1 MSLSPL
7 HPIGNFNS
15 HISGEVII
23 DRTAAIAPGVVF
35 HADPNSKIIIAA
47 GVCIGMGVVL
57 HAHAG
62 NLEIEAGVNLGAGVL
77 VVGKGTI
84 GANACIGAAT
94 TIFNCSVA
102 PKQVIPPGSLLG
114 DTSRHLTADSPLEA
128 LEADAAPTPPADATQ
143 SSPPTSAPLG
153 ATPESNGQLQAAS
166 EPSQPEPTQPA
177 GDRIVY
183 GKASITRLMATLFPH
198 SQSLNQPLPD
208 NSPPSQGT

>member
-57 HAHAG
+57 HAHDG
-62 NLEIEAGVNLGAGVL
+62 NVEIETGVNLGAGVL
-77 VVGKGTI
+77 VVGKATI
-84 GANACIGAAT
+84 GANACVGAAT

-114 DTSRHLTADSPLEA
+114 DTSRHLTVDSTVEV
-128 LEADAAPTPPADATQ
+128 EAAPTPPTDATQ
-143 SSPPTSAPLG
+143 PSPPTSATLG
-153 ATPESNGQLQAAS
+153 ATPESNGQMAGSAQ
-166 EPSQPEPTQPA
+166 SQLEPTQPS

-198 SQSLNQPLPD
+198 SQSLNQPPPD
-208 NSPPSQGT
+208 TPPSQGT

>member
-114 DTSRHLTADSPLEA
+114 DTSRHLAATPDEA
-128 LEADAAPTPPADATQ
+128 TVTEVEATQ
-143 SSPPTSAPLG
+143 PPLPTTA
-153 ATPESNGQLQAAS
+153 PESNGQVEAAS
-166 EPSQPEPTQPA
+166 AQSQLETTPPT

-198 SQSLNQPLPD
+198 SQSLNQPPPD
-208 NSPPSQGT
+208 NSPPSQGS

>member
-57 HAHAG
+57 HAHDG
-62 NLEIEAGVNLGAGVL
+62 NLEIETGVNLGAGVL
-77 VVGKGTI
+77 VVGKATI

-114 DTSRHLTADSPLEA
+114 DTSRHLMADSTVEV
-128 LEADAAPTPPADATQ
+128 EAPTPPADETQ
-143 SSPPTSAPLG
+143 PSPSTSATLG
-153 ATPESNGQLQAAS
+153 ATPESNGQVAVQ
-166 EPSQPEPTQPA
+166 EQSQLESTQPS

-208 NSPPSQGT
+208 NPPPSQET

>member
-15 HISGEVII
+15 QISGEVII

-57 HAHAG
+57 HAHDG
-62 NLEIEAGVNLGAGVL
+62 NLEIETGVNLGAGVL
-77 VVGKGTI
+77 MVGKGTI

-102 PKQVIPPGSLLG
+102 SKQVIPPGSLLG
-114 DTSRHLTADSPLEA
+114 DTSRRLAAEATFEASPA
-128 LEADAAPTPPADATQ
+128 PADETQ
-143 SSPPTSAPLG
+143 SSSPIA
-153 ATPESNGQLQAAS
+153 ATPESNGQAQAGS
-166 EPSQPEPTQPA
+166 EPSQPEPTPPA

-198 SQSLNQPLPD
+198 SQSLNQPPPD

>member
-57 HAHAG
+57 HAHDG
-62 NLEIEAGVNLGAGVL
+62 NLEIETGVNLGAGVL
-77 VVGKGTI
+77 VVGKATI

-102 PKQVIPPGSLLG
+102 SKQVIPPGSLLG
-114 DTSRHLTADSPLEA
+114 DTSRHLTVDSSLEA
-128 LEADAAPTPPADATQ
+128 NKAPEPPADETQ
-143 SSPPTSAPLG
+143 PSPPTAATLRT
-153 ATPESNGQLQAAS
+153 TPESNGQVEDTSAS
-166 EPSQPEPTQPA
+166 SQIEPSQPT

-208 NSPPSQGT
+208 NPPPSQET

>member
-57 HAHAG
+57 HAHGG

-77 VVGKGTI
+77 MVGKGTI

-114 DTSRHLTADSPLEA
+114 DTSRQLAADSTP
-128 LEADAAPTPPADATQ
+128 APTLPADETG
-143 SSPPTSAPLG
+143 SSPPNT
-153 ATPESNGQLQAAS
+153 ATPESNGHVQAAS
-166 EPSQPEPTQPA
+166 ASQIEPTQPT

-198 SQSLNQPLPD
+198 SQSLNQPPD
-208 NSPPSQGT
+208 DSPSQGS

>member
-35 HADPNSKIIIAA
+35 HADPNSKIIIAS

-57 HAHAG
+57 HAHDG
-62 NLEIEAGVNLGAGVL
+62 NLEIETGVNLGAGVL
-77 VVGKGTI
+77 MVGKGTI

-114 DTSRHLTADSPLEA
+114 DTSRQLTATPEADSPVLEA
-128 LEADAAPTPPADATQ
+128 NATQ
-143 SSPPTSAPLG
+143 PSLPTT
-153 ATPESNGQLQAAS
+153 ATPESNGQVEAAS
-166 EPSQPEPTQPA
+166 AQSQPEQSQPEQSQPESTPPS
-177 GDRIVY
+177 GDRVVY

-198 SQSLNQPLPD
+198 SQSLNQPPD
-208 NSPPSQGT
+208 DSPSQNI

>member
-57 HAHAG
+57 HAHDG
-62 NLEIEAGVNLGAGVL
+62 ILEIGTGVNLGAGVL
-77 VVGKGTI
+77 VVGKATI

-114 DTSRHLTADSPLEA
+114 DTSRHLTADTTLET
-128 LEADAAPTPPADATQ
+128 DAAPTTADKTQ
-143 SSPPTSAPLG
+143 SSSPTAKTIEPTS
-153 ATPESNGQLQAAS
+153 ESNGQVTGSAQT
-166 EPSQPEPTQPA
+166 QPESTQTA

-198 SQSLNQPLPD
+198 SQSLNQPPTD
-208 NSPPSQGT
+208 NTPPSQGT

>member
-35 HADPNSKIIIAA
+35 HADLNSKIIIAA

-57 HAHAG
+57 HAHDG
-62 NLEIEAGVNLGAGVL
+62 NVEIETGVNLGAGVL
-77 VVGKGTI
+77 VVGKATI
-84 GANACIGAAT
+84 GANACVGAAT

-114 DTSRHLTADSPLEA
+114 DTSRHLTVDSTVEV
-128 LEADAAPTPPADATQ
+128 EEAPTPPTDATQ
-143 SSPPTSAPLG
+143 PSPPTSATLG
-153 ATPESNGQLQAAS
+153 ATPESNGQMAVQ
-166 EPSQPEPTQPA
+166 EQSQLESTQPS

-198 SQSLNQPLPD
+198 SQSLNQPPPD
-208 NSPPSQGT
+208 TPPSQGT

>member
-57 HAHAG
+57 HAHDG
-62 NLEIEAGVNLGAGVL
+62 NVEIETGVNLGAGVL
-77 VVGKGTI
+77 VVGKATI
-84 GANACIGAAT
+84 GANACVGAAT
-94 TIFNCSVA
+94 TVFNCSVA

-114 DTSRHLTADSPLEA
+114 DTSRHLTVDSTVEV
-128 LEADAAPTPPADATQ
+128 EAAPTPPTDATQ
-143 SSPPTSAPLG
+143 PSPPTSATLG
-153 ATPESNGQLQAAS
+153 ATPESNGQMAGSAQ
-166 EPSQPEPTQPA
+166 SQLEPTQPS

-198 SQSLNQPLPD
+198 SQSLNQPPPD
-208 NSPPSQGT
+208 TPPSQGT

>member
-35 HADPNSKIIIAA
+35 HANPNSRIIIAA

-57 HAHAG
+57 HAHDG
-62 NLEIEAGVNLGAGVL
+62 NLEIETGVNLGAGVL
-77 VVGKGTI
+77 MVGKGTI
-84 GANACIGAAT
+84 GANACVGAAT

-114 DTSRHLTADSPLEA
+114 DSSRHLVLTP
-128 LEADAAPTPPADATQ
+128 DAAPIPEANATQ
-143 SSPPTSAPLG
+143 PSLPTT
-153 ATPESNGQLQAAS
+153 ATPESNGQVEAAS
-166 EPSQPEPTQPA
+166 EPSQIEPTPPT
-177 GDRIVY
+177 GDRVVY

-198 SQSLNQPLPD
+198 SQSFNQPPPD
-208 NSPPSQGT
+208 NSPPSQGS

>member
-57 HAHAG
+57 HAHDG
-62 NLEIEAGVNLGAGVL
+62 NVEIETGVNLGAGVL
-77 VVGKGTI
+77 VVGKATI
-84 GANACIGAAT
+84 GANACVGAAT
-94 TIFNCSVA
+94 TVFNCSVA

-114 DTSRHLTADSPLEA
+114 DTSRHLTVDSTVEVEA
-128 LEADAAPTPPADATQ
+128 ALTLPTDATQ
-143 SSPPTSAPLG
+143 ASPPTSATVG
-153 ATPESNGQLQAAS
+153 ATPESNGQMAGSAQ
-166 EPSQPEPTQPA
+166 SQPEPTQPS

-198 SQSLNQPLPD
+198 SQSLNQPPPD
-208 NSPPSQGT
+208 TPPSQGT

>member
-57 HAHAG
+57 HAHDG
-62 NLEIEAGVNLGAGVL
+62 NVEIETGVNLGAGVL
-77 VVGKGTI
+77 VVGKATI
-84 GANACIGAAT
+84 GANACVGAAT

-114 DTSRHLTADSPLEA
+114 DTSRHLTVDSTVEV
-128 LEADAAPTPPADATQ
+128 EEAPTPPTDATQ
-143 SSPPTSAPLG
+143 PSPPTSATLG
-153 ATPESNGQLQAAS
+153 ATPESNGQMAGS
-166 EPSQPEPTQPA
+166 EQSQLEPTQPS

-198 SQSLNQPLPD
+198 SQSLNQPPPD
-208 NSPPSQGT
+208 TPPSQGT

>member
-57 HAHAG
+57 HAHDG
-62 NLEIEAGVNLGAGVL
+62 NVEIETGVNLGAGVL
-77 VVGKGTI
+77 VVGKATI
-84 GANACIGAAT
+84 GANACVGAAT
-94 TIFNCSVA
+94 TVFNCSVA

-114 DTSRHLTADSPLEA
+114 DTSRHLTVDSTVEV
-128 LEADAAPTPPADATQ
+128 EEAPTPPTDATQ
-143 SSPPTSAPLG
+143 PSPPTSATLG
-153 ATPESNGQLQAAS
+153 ATPESNGQMAGSAQ
-166 EPSQPEPTQPA
+166 SQLEPTQPS

-198 SQSLNQPLPD
+198 SQSLNQPSPD
-208 NSPPSQGT
+208 TPPSQGT

>member
-57 HAHAG
+57 HAHDG
-62 NLEIEAGVNLGAGVL
+62 NVEIETGVNLGAGVL
-77 VVGKGTI
+77 VVGKATI
-84 GANACIGAAT
+84 GANACVGAAT
-94 TIFNCSVA
+94 TVFNCSVA

-114 DTSRHLTADSPLEA
+114 DTSRHLTVDSTVEV
-128 LEADAAPTPPADATQ
+128 EAAPTPPTDATQ
-143 SSPPTSAPLG
+143 PLPPTSATLG
-153 ATPESNGQLQAAS
+153 ATPESNGQMAGSAQ
-166 EPSQPEPTQPA
+166 SQLEPTQPS

-198 SQSLNQPLPD
+198 SQSLNQPPPD
-208 NSPPSQGT
+208 TPPSQGT

>member
-57 HAHAG
+57 HAHDG
-62 NLEIEAGVNLGAGVL
+62 NLEIETGVNLGAGVL
-77 VVGKGTI
+77 VVGKATI

-102 PKQVIPPGSLLG
+102 PKQVISPGSLLG
-114 DTSRHLTADSPLEA
+114 DTSRHLTVDSTVEV
-128 LEADAAPTPPADATQ
+128 EAPTPPDDETQ
-143 SSPPTSAPLG
+143 PSPSTSATLG
-153 ATPESNGQLQAAS
+153 ATPESNGQVAVQ
-166 EPSQPEPTQPA
+166 EQSQLESTQPS

-198 SQSLNQPLPD
+198 SQSLNQPPD
-208 NSPPSQGT
+208 TPPSQGT

>member
-35 HADPNSKIIIAA
+35 HADPNSKIIIAS

-57 HAHAG
+57 HAHDG
-62 NLEIEAGVNLGAGVL
+62 NLEIETGVNLGAGVL

-114 DTSRHLTADSPLEA
+114 DTSRQLTATPETEA
-128 LEADAAPTPPADATQ
+128 SVPEANVTQ
-143 SSPPTSAPLG
+143 PSLSTT
-153 ATPESNGQLQAAS
+153 ATPESNGQVEAAS
-166 EPSQPEPTQPA
+166 EPSQLEPTQPT
-177 GDRIVY
+177 GDRVVY

-198 SQSLNQPLPD
+198 SQSLNQPPPD
-208 NSPPSQGT
+208 NSPPAQGS

>member
-35 HADPNSKIIIAA
+35 HADPNSRIIIAA

-57 HAHAG
+57 HAHDG
-62 NLEIEAGVNLGAGVL
+62 NLEIETGVNLGAGVL
-77 VVGKGTI
+77 MVGKGTI

-114 DTSRHLTADSPLEA
+114 DTSRQLAPDFTLE
-128 LEADAAPTPPADATQ
+128 TPVSPADETH
-143 SSPPTSAPLG
+143 SPPPKT
-153 ATPESNGQLQAAS
+153 ATPDSNGQVQAAS
-166 EPSQPEPTQPA
+166 EPSQLEPTQPT
-177 GDRIVY
+177 GDRVVY

-198 SQSLNQPLPD
+198 SQSLNQPPPD
-208 NSPPSQGT
+208 NSPPSQGS

>member
-57 HAHAG
+57 HAHDG
-62 NLEIEAGVNLGAGVL
+62 NVEIETGVNLGAGVL
-77 VVGKGTI
+77 VVGKATI
-84 GANACIGAAT
+84 GANACVGAAT

-114 DTSRHLTADSPLEA
+114 DTSRHLTVDSTVEV
-128 LEADAAPTPPADATQ
+128 EEAPTPPTDATQ
-143 SSPPTSAPLG
+143 PSPPTSATLG
-153 ATPESNGQLQAAS
+153 ATPESNGQVAGS
-166 EPSQPEPTQPA
+166 EQSQLEPTQPS

-198 SQSLNQPLPD
+198 SQSLNQQPPD
-208 NSPPSQGT
+208 TPPSQGT

>member
-57 HAHAG
+57 HAHDG
-62 NLEIEAGVNLGAGVL
+62 NLEIETGVNLGAGVL
-77 VVGKGTI
+77 VVGKATI

-114 DTSRHLTADSPLEA
+114 DTSRHLTADSTVEV
-128 LEADAAPTPPADATQ
+128 EAPTPPADETQ
-143 SSPPTSAPLG
+143 PSPSTSATLG
-153 ATPESNGQLQAAS
+153 ATPESNGQVAVQEQGQLES
-166 EPSQPEPTQPA
+166 TQPS

-198 SQSLNQPLPD
+198 SQSLNQPPPD
-208 NSPPSQGT
+208 TPPSQGT